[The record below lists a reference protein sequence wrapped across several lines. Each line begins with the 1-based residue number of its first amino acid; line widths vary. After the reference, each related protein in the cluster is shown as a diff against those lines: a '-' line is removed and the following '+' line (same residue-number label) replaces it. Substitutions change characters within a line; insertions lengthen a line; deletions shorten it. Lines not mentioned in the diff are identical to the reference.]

1 MKRRGI
7 NFSLLGTIAM
17 ILGVV
22 IKIMDDIV
30 MNRNMERMIKHEVNE
45 QLKDFKHKIN

>member
-1 MKRRGI
+1 MKRSGI

-30 MNRNMERMIKHEVNE
+30 MNRNMEKMVEHEVNK